1 MKTFILISALVLS
14 SFGVSQFAS
23 ANDVKMIKHKVQSH
37 ETAWFLAQVFL
48 GHGNHYKD
56 LLAMND
62 MKSPDELKYGKE
74 IIVMKPKYYPAQ
86 KDFSAR
92 YDRLLQE
99 RSEKLYSHKKTEPVK
114 SAYQYTEAAHRE
126 IASEVGSGV
135 KAVEVPSQTVKEQAP
150 KVGLPFT
157 PVKSSVKTPADMARE
172 ELEKY

>member
-1 MKTFILISALVLS
+1 MKTVILISALILS
-14 SFGVSQFAS
+14 SFTHLAF

-37 ETAWFLAQVFL
+37 ETAWFLSQVFL
-48 GHGNHYKD
+48 GHGKHYKE

-74 IIVMKPKYYPAQ
+74 IIVMKPKYDPSQ

-92 YDRLLQE
+92 YERLLQE

-126 IASEVGSGV
+126 IASEVSSSV
-135 KAVEVPSQTVKEQAP
+135 KAVEVPSQKVKEQTP
-150 KVGLPFT
+150 KVEFPFT
-157 PVKSSVKTPADMARE
+157 PVKSSAKTPADMARE